1 MRNFISFYL
10 NHELVEVQ
18 PEDSSLTLATYL
30 RKKKSLTGTKIV
42 CAEGDCGAC
51 TVLVKR
57 VHQKN
62 TLNRNFETV
71 NSCIAPL
78 YLLDS
83 CHIVTVE
90 GIENEEGLNNIQ
102 QMMVENQ
109 GSQCGYCTPGFICA
123 LAGMAEETINEG
135 KEITV
140 QRIKN
145 HTTGNLCRCTG
156 YLPII
161 ESAQKIDLKK
171 IETLEK
177 RYFSNSKEKLEE
189 VAKETV
195 RIETQDY
202 SIYAPTTL
210 KEALEFKEGHNPTI
224 NSGGTDVGVWI
235 NKRGHDEKKF
245 LSLNKIDELYE
256 FTETSDA
263 IEIGSKVTLTKAAQN
278 LDSSFPEFSRKMK
291 IFASPQIKNKGTLIG
306 NMANGSPIGDS
317 IPFMLVSNSIIS
329 LASLKGQRTVPTRNF
344 YLGYKTFDM
353 KDNEIITKV
362 TIPKTDSQFKLYK
375 ISARKDLDI
384 SAVTLGVRYK
394 IEQGKL
400 KDFSLAIGGVGPVVY
415 INDQLEQSII
425 GQNFNIQ
432 TIDHINDLY
441 QKEITPFS
449 DLRGSD
455 KFRRLVVRN
464 LLYKFYDEVNI
475 EMNSFQE
482 ASL

>member
-1 MRNFISFYL
+1 MRNFVSFYL
-10 NHELVEVQ
+10 NNEFVEVH

-57 VHQKN
+57 VHQKDS
-62 TLNRNFETV
+62 LNRHFESV

-90 GIENEEGLNNIQ
+90 GIENEDGLSNIQ

-123 LAGMAEETINEG
+123 LAGMTEEAKLEN
-135 KEITV
+135 KEVTV

-171 IETLEK
+171 VVTLDE
-177 RYFSNSKEKLEE
+177 RYFSKSKEHLKEI
-189 VAKETV
+189 AKESV
-195 RIETQDY
+195 RIENQDY
-202 SIYAPTTL
+202 SIFAPATL
-210 KEALEFKEGHNPTI
+210 KEALDFKDNHNPTI

-235 NKRGHDEKKF
+235 NKRGHAENKY
-245 LSLNKIDELYE
+245 LSLNKIDELYSIE
-256 FTETSDA
+256 ETNQSLV
-263 IEIGSKVTLTKAAQN
+263 IGSKVTLTKAAQKLEN
-278 LDSSFPEFSRKMK
+278 TFPEFSRKMK
-291 IFASPQIKNKGTLIG
+291 IFASPQIKNKGTLVG

-329 LASLKGQRTVPTRNF
+329 LANSKANRTVPTRSF

-353 KDNEIITKV
+353 KDDEIITNV
-362 TIPKTDSQFKLYK
+362 TIPKTNSDFKLYK

-384 SAVTLGVRYK
+384 SAVTIGLRYK
-394 IEQGKL
+394 IEQGKFV
-400 KDFSLAIGGVGPVVY
+400 DFSLAIGGVGPVVY
-415 INDQLEQSII
+415 INDDFEKQVIGKDFSI
-425 GQNFNIQ
+425 N
-432 TIDHINDLY
+432 TINEVNDMY

-449 DLRGSD
+449 DLRGSE

-464 LLYKFYDEVNI
+464 LLYKFFDEVSI